1 MAKDLSN
8 IDDAKL
14 VTSETVKV
22 NIDTGENDLF
32 QMTLDVQQ
40 HMQEKYYPDVEAMF
54 MEDQMLIST
63 RAIIHEV
70 LEVENEVNWKHW
82 KKPVDID
89 DEKIADELVDVFIF
103 FMNLMNASEM
113 TAKELIE
120 RTLDKIDIN
129 IERQKTGY

>member
-1 MAKDLSN
+1 MVEDLSG
-8 IDDAKL
+8 
-14 VTSETVKV
+14 KV
-22 NIDTGENDLF
+22 EVEPSDLF

-63 RAIIHEV
+63 RAIIHEIN
-70 LEVENEVNWKHW
+70 EVENEVNWKHW
-82 KKPVDID
+82 KKPVEVD
-89 DEKIADELVDVFIF
+89 DEKIAEELVDVFIF

>member
-1 MAKDLSN
+1 MVEDLSG
-8 IDDAKL
+8 
-14 VTSETVKV
+14 KV
-22 NIDTGENDLF
+22 EVEPSDLF